1 MSSTNKTTNYELSQ
15 YVGTD
20 KPTYLGDYNSDMLK
34 IDAQMKVNANGIASA
49 TSTANTA
56 SETANTAI
64 TNAGTAQTTAETAQ
78 ANATNAGNTATS
90 ALNKA
95 NANETEITG
104 IKSFLTLNDIEEFLP
119 NDMTINNNSFT
130 ITGTGSNARIT
141 VATNSDGSL
150 GKIYGSLIGTASPT
164 EPVSVSIMTKLRP
177 SSDFTINPMGVIRKT
192 DNNQILGIFT
202 VEVKTTGE
210 VIFKAGGVGG
220 YPIQMIA
227 LPFVIFVS
235 DFGDIQ

>member
-34 IDAQMKVNANGIASA
+34 IDAQMKVNANGVASA

-64 TNAGTAQTTAETAQ
+64 TNASTAQTTAETAQ
-78 ANATNAGNTATS
+78 ANATTAGNTANT

-95 NANETEITG
+95 NANEANITALQNKFNLNN
-104 IKSFLTLNDIEEFLP
+104 IKQYNAS
-119 NDMTINNNSFT
+119 DMIVNNNSFT
-130 ITGTGSNARIT
+130 ITGTGGLARIT
-141 VATNSDGSL
+141 VATNSDGSIA
-150 GKIYGSLIGTASPT
+150 KIYGNIAGTASPT
-164 EPVSVSIMTKLRP
+164 EPVSISIMTDLRP
-177 SSDFTINPMGVIRKT
+177 AEDFTISPMGILRKT
-192 DNNQILGIFT
+192 DNNQLVGIYS
-202 VEVKTTGE
+202 VDVKTTGE
-210 VIFKAGGVGG
+210 IIFRTAGVGG

-235 DFGDIQ
+235 DFGDTE